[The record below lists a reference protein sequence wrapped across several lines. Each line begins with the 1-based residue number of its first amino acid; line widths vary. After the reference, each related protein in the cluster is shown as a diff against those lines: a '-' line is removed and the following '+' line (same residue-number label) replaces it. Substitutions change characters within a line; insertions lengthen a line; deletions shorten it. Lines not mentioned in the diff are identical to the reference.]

1 MLSALSGAATGH
13 VGLCCFPQVDA
24 LLVDAARTL
33 RAVQGSV
40 CENGESKAVKDRIH
54 VVSVCFVKTVSCR
67 LTSRHT
73 VEADSDKGGLDREAA
88 GQATQHRLNR
98 VAFGF
103 LAMNVY
109 LFLQLHRFKLH
120 TALCERKVLV
130 IIPCSTGLLSPNCF
144 GKEERRRGI
153 YLKIGVA
160 VNEPLCL
167 TSGVPTALG
176 GQDPGMSITDC
187 ALGHTSVGCAVL
199 LSDFPISLSTE
210 STGLSLHPVHHFYLH
225 MKIEP
230 KVSSKCSSS

>member
-1 MLSALSGAATGH
+1 M
-13 VGLCCFPQVDA
+13 GLCCFPQVHA
-24 LLVDAARTL
+24 FAGDAAQTL
-33 RAVQGSV
+33 GAIQGRICTNEGRRAIRSSNFYHILKFCLLNQLG
-40 CENGESKAVKDRIH
+40 
-54 VVSVCFVKTVSCR
+54 F
-67 LTSRHT
+67 LTSRQA
-73 VEADSDKGGLDREAA
+73 VVADSDKGGLDREAA
-88 GQATQHRLNR
+88 RQATQHGLNR